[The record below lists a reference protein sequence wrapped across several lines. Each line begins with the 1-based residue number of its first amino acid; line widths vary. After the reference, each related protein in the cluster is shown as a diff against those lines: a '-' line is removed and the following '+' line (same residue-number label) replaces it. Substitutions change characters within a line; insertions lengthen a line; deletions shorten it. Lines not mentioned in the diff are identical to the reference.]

1 LGLDHT
7 AGTAKQIQR
16 KPISSNTAGA
26 HYRYILQVK
35 VINRW

>member
-1 LGLDHT
+1 LDHR

-16 KPISSNTAGA
+16 KLISSDTTGA
-26 HYRYILQVK
+26 HYRYNLQAK